1 MKLVKNNNEE
11 QKTKIVSDKD
21 AEEAFKTILKWIGE
35 DPEREG
41 LLETPKRVVKAFKEY
56 FKGYREDPNLV
67 LDKTFGDVEGYDD
80 MVVQKNISV
89 QSHCEHHMAPIIG
102 KAHVAYIP
110 RDRVVGLSKL
120 ARVVEVFSKRLQTQ
134 ERLTMQIANTLMK
147 SLDAKGV
154 AVTIDSTHQCMTMR
168 GIKKEQASTVTN
180 YYLGQF
186 KEDLSYQNRY
196 LRFISTKKIK
206 VSDQFKALILN
217 QEGEKFTREVK
228 SIDKS
233 FLKHGDVT
241 IKVDYSDLNFKD
253 GMILKNGGRLVK
265 EFPHIPGIDFS
276 GTVLESENSKFK
288 SGDEV
293 ILTGFR
299 VGEIFYGGYSQIAK
313 VNGDFLVKKPN
324 NLTTKQAMILGTAGF
339 TSLMAA
345 FAIKA
350 REEILLGEKVKNV
363 LVTGASGGVGSI
375 AVMILNKMGYEVTAV
390 SGKESK
396 ADYLK
401 SLGAKNVINRAEFD
415 KDPKLIDKG
424 LWDGV
429 VDTVGGKILANAIVQ
444 TNSNGIIA
452 VCGNA
457 STNELNTNVIPFM
470 LRGIKLWGMDSAN
483 CSIRRRE
490 FIWGEASKLIDFDL
504 LENSIQTVNLEE
516 LIETYPKILK
526 GEISGRVL
534 VDLNK

>member
-1 MKLVKNNNEE
+1 M
-11 QKTKIVSDKD
+11 
-21 AEEAFKTILKWIGE
+21 
-35 DPEREG
+35 
-41 LLETPKRVVKAFKEY
+41 
-56 FKGYREDPNLV
+56 
-67 LDKTFGDVEGYDD
+67 
-80 MVVQKNISV
+80 
-89 QSHCEHHMAPIIG
+89 
-102 KAHVAYIP
+102 
-110 RDRVVGLSKL
+110 
-120 ARVVEVFSKRLQTQ
+120 
-134 ERLTMQIANTLMK
+134 
-147 SLDAKGV
+147 
-154 AVTIDSTHQCMTMR
+154 
-168 GIKKEQASTVTN
+168 
-180 YYLGQF
+180 
-186 KEDLSYQNRY
+186 
-196 LRFISTKKIK
+196 
-206 VSDQFKALILN
+206 SDQFKALVLN
-217 QEGEKFTREVK
+217 QKGDEFLREVK

-288 SGDEV
+288 AGDEV

-313 VNGDFLVKKPN
+313 VKGDFLIKKPKD
-324 NLTTKQAMILGTAGF
+324 LSSKQAMVLGTAGF

-350 REEILLGEKVKNV
+350 REEILLGEKVNNV
-363 LVTGASGGVGSI
+363 LVTGATGGVGSI
-375 AVMILNKMGYEVTAV
+375 AVMILNKMGYNVTAV

-396 ADYLK
+396 ADFLK
-401 SLGAKNVINRAEFD
+401 TLGAKNVINRAEFD

-444 TNSNGIIA
+444 TNPTGIIA

-490 FIWGEASKLIDFDL
+490 FIWGEAAKLVDFDL
-504 LENSIQTVNLEE
+504 LEKSVQTVSLEE